1 MKNTLTYSGI
11 KMSLVHTLRGDLQKL
26 KMSSRGVHWFET
38 NRSSKQFKLVRGKI
52 KVPGQS
58 LSWMAV
64 VS

>member
-1 MKNTLTYSGI
+1 
-11 KMSLVHTLRGDLQKL
+11 MSLVHTLRGDLQKL